1 VGPGEILSAYTRRE
15 MDLTDEQWKV
25 FEPLIPEPPRRT
37 DGRGRPW
44 RDARKLL
51 NGILWI
57 LRTGAS
63 WQHDLPERYPPY
75 QSCHRRFQRWIGEG
89 VLSGILEV
97 LAEDLEECGGL
108 ERVSKLEPYAE
119 SDLAPADHS

>member
-1 VGPGEILSAYTRRE
+1 

-25 FEPLIPEPPRRT
+25 LEPLIT
-37 DGRGRPW
+37 GSCGSC
-44 RDARKLL
+44 
-51 NGILWI
+51 
-57 LRTGAS
+57 TGAP

-97 LAEDLEECGGL
+97 LAEDLEECGAL